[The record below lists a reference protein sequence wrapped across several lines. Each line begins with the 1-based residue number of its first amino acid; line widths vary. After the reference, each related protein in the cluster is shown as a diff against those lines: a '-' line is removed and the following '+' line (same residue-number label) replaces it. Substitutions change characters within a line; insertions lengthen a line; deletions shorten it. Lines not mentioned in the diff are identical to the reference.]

1 MLQRLTILIT
11 ALLFGLFMFTA
22 CDDDSS
28 VDPTPPIE
36 DPNIIEAA
44 EDDGDFTILLELAEE
59 AGIIDVFASEELTV
73 FAPTDD
79 AFNAISDEVLE
90 SFDATQI
97 IQILEFHLVEGAVAS
112 GDIAEQQDTES
123 VQGELLLL
131 QNDGSDVVVNGSA
144 NVTTANI
151 EASNG
156 MIHVIDEV
164 LLPSQIRLAREQP
177 NFIDA
182 LASDGNFDVLLERLK
197 QAELIT
203 TLQFLGP
210 FTGFPPTDDAFN
222 ALPDGTLDD
231 LDAAQIIQILEFH
244 LVEGTIPSGDIAEQQ
259 DTESVQGEDLLLQND
274 GSDVVVNGSAN
285 VLIANIETS
294 NGMIH
299 PIDELLLPS
308 QIRLALEQPNF
319 IDVALASEGDFDILL
334 DAIEQ
339 AGLMTTFQFLG
350 PFTGFAPSD
359 DAFQEV
365 DMESLDEEQLQD
377 VLLYH
382 VTDIGVITS
391 DNLEPSQRERVTMM
405 NGDELL
411 ITAGGDGVFLNE
423 IAQVVLPDNRASNGV
438 IHVIDQVL
446 MPESLGGGAPAE

>member
-1 MLQRLTILIT
+1 MKKNIFYYLSMAL
-11 ALLFGLFMFTA
+11 ALLFLFNA
-22 CDDDSS
+22 WDDDTA
-28 VDPTPPIE
+28 VDPPVDE
-36 DPNIIEAA
+36 EMNIVETA
-44 EDDGDFTILLELAEE
+44 EDSGNFTILLDLAEE
-59 AGIIDVFASEELTV
+59 AGIADVLATNELTI

-79 AFNAISDEVLE
+79 AFNNLPDGVLDGL
-90 SFDATQI
+90 DAAQL

-156 MIHVIDEV
+156 MIHAIDEV
-164 LLPSQIRLAREQP
+164 LLPSQIRLA
-177 NFIDA
+177 
-182 LASDGNFDVLLERLK
+182 LE
-197 QAELIT
+197 
-203 TLQFLGP
+203 
-210 FTGFPPTDDAFN
+210 D
-222 ALPDGTLDD
+222 
-231 LDAAQIIQILEFH
+231 
-244 LVEGTIPSGDIAEQQ
+244 
-259 DTESVQGEDLLLQND
+259 
-274 GSDVVVNGSAN
+274 
-285 VLIANIETS
+285 
-294 NGMIH
+294 
-299 PIDELLLPS
+299 
-308 QIRLALEQPNF
+308 PNF

-334 DAIEQ
+334 GALEQ
-339 AGLMTTFQFLG
+339 AGLITTLQFLG

-359 DAFQEV
+359 EAFQEI
-365 DMESLDEEQLQD
+365 DTDELDGEQLLD

-382 VTDIGVITS
+382 VTEEGVFES
-391 DNLEPSQRERVTMM
+391 GDLEASQRVVMM